1 MSSKKKKAESLEE
14 SLGRLE
20 VIVSELESG
29 QYSLEESLQR
39 FEEGLTLGK
48 RCREILD
55 SAEMRVKQLVDVT
68 DDGAVETEDMPDAG

>member
-1 MSSKKKKAESLEE
+1 MAKEKETESLEE

-20 VIVSELESG
+20 TIVSELESG

-55 SAEMRVKQLVDVT
+55 RAEMRVKRLVDVT
-68 DDGAVETEDMPDAG
+68 DDGAVESEDMPDAG